1 MSETRT
7 IKKYPNRRLYDT
19 EESRYITLSDVR
31 KLVLEKVDFVVI
43 DKKSGQDITRNILL
57 QVISEQ
63 EQSGDPIMSRDFLSH
78 VIRSYGGAMQGFVGS
93 YLDQSIKLFMSQQQQ
108 MRDRVKSVVGL
119 DPVGM
124 VTDIAQKNYARWKS
138 VQDEILKTIGGRAE
152 EDEERQPDDNEH
164 HEQEDDQPEE
174 ERRQHEP
181 GAGPDVG
188 VRRRG
193 EQAEEARRQHDP
205 GREHSHSGRH
215 S

>member
-19 EESRYITLSDVR
+19 EESRYITLSDIR
-31 KLVLEKVDFVVI
+31 RLVLDKVDFVVI

-93 YLDQSIKLFMSQQQQ
+93 YLDQSIKMFMSQQQQ

-124 VTDIAQKNYARWKS
+124 MSDIAQKNYARWKS
-138 VQDEILKTIGGRAE
+138 VQDEIFKTIGGRS
-152 EDEERQPDDNEH
+152 EEREGRP
-164 HEQEDDQPEE
+164 
-174 ERRQHEP
+174 
-181 GAGPDVG
+181 
-188 VRRRG
+188 
-193 EQAEEARRQHDP
+193 ARRKSSSS
-205 GREHSHSGRH
+205 RKK
-215 S
+215 